1 MEKLGKVLI
10 FAEKDKQFGLLC
22 SAAKSIAEETASFSV
37 GAAPECPADKTFVV
51 ADQGIV
57 FDDYFETFAAV
68 AAEYAPDAILVSS
81 EKRMRSIAG
90 RIAAV
95 CKTAVIPDVNSMT
108 IEDGKLYCS
117 HLVYGGAAVRCEG
130 SRSDTTVAVLAP
142 GSYEEISGA
151 AAEKIDVGFVSPA
164 HPAKFV
170 ERREKQGETVNLSA
184 AKRAVGIGRGLARK
198 EDLEMVY
205 ALAAKLGA
213 EVGCSR
219 PIAQGENWMEI
230 SRYIGVSGVMLKPDI
245 YVALGISGQV
255 QHTVGVRDAKIIIA
269 VNKDKNAPIFKQCD
283 YGIVGDIYKVVP
295 ALTELL

>member
-1 MEKLGKVLI
+1 MEKLSKVLI
-10 FAEKDKQFGLLC
+10 FAEKESQFGLLC
-22 SAAKSIAEETASFSV
+22 SAAKSIAEH
-37 GAAPECPADKTFVV
+37 
-51 ADQGIV
+51 QGIV

-68 AAEYAPDAILVSS
+68 TAEYAPDAIIVSS
-81 EKRMRSIAG
+81 EKRMRSIAA

-95 CKTAVIPDVNSMT
+95 CKTAVIADVNAM
-108 IEDGKLYCS
+108 EVAEGKLYCS
-117 HLVYGGAAVRCEG
+117 HLVYGGAAVRCE
-130 SRSDTTVAVLAP
+130 SSAADTTVVVLAP
-142 GSYEEISGA
+142 GSFEDLKGE
-151 AAEKIDVGFVSPA
+151 AAEKESVDFAAPA

-184 AKRAVGIGRGLARK
+184 AKRGIGRGLAK
-198 EDLEMVY
+198 QEDLEMVY
-205 ALAAKLGA
+205 AFAAKLGA

-219 PIAQGENWMEI
+219 PIAQGENWMAI

>member
-1 MEKLGKVLI
+1 MASAPACPV
-10 FAEKDKQFGLLC
+10 DK
-22 SAAKSIAEETASFSV
+22 A
-37 GAAPECPADKTFVV
+37 FVV

-68 AAEYAPDAILVSS
+68 TAEYAPDAIIFSS
-81 EKRMRSIAG
+81 EKRMRSIAA

-95 CKTAVIPDVNSMT
+95 CKTAVIADVNAM
-108 IEDGKLYCS
+108 EVAEGKLYCS
-117 HLVYGGAAVRCEG
+117 HLVYGGAAVRCE
-130 SRSDTTVAVLAP
+130 SSAADTTVVVLAP
-142 GSYEEISGA
+142 GSFEDLKGE
-151 AAEKIDVGFVSPA
+151 AAEKESVDFAAPA

-184 AKRAVGIGRGLARK
+184 AKRAVGIGRGLAK
-198 EDLEMVY
+198 QEDLEMVY
-205 ALAAKLGA
+205 AFAAKLGA

-219 PIAQGENWMEI
+219 PIAQGENWMAI

>member
-1 MEKLGKVLI
+1 MEKLSKVLI
-10 FAEKDKQFGLLC
+10 FAEKESQFGLLC
-22 SAAKSIAEETASFSV
+22 SAAKSIAEHTAAFAVAS
-37 GAAPECPADKTFVV
+37 APACPVDKAFVV

-68 AAEYAPDAILVSS
+68 TAEYAPDAIIVSS
-81 EKRMRSIAG
+81 EKRMRSIAA

-95 CKTAVIPDVNSMT
+95 CKTAVIADVNAMDVA
-108 IEDGKLYCS
+108 EGKLYCS
-117 HLVYGGAAVRCEG
+117 HLVYGGAAVRCE
-130 SRSDTTVAVLAP
+130 SSAADTTVVVLAP
-142 GSYEEISGA
+142 GSFEDLKGE
-151 AAEKIDVGFVSPA
+151 AAEKESVDFAAPA

-184 AKRAVGIGRGLARK
+184 AKRAVGIGRGLAK
-198 EDLEMVY
+198 QEDLEMVY
-205 ALAAKLGA
+205 AFAAKLGA

-219 PIAQGENWMEI
+219 PIAQGENWMAI
-230 SRYIGVSGVMLKPDI
+230 SRYI
-245 YVALGISGQV
+245 V

>member
-1 MEKLGKVLI
+1 MEKLSKVLI
-10 FAEKDKQFGLLC
+10 FAEKENQFGLLC
-22 SAAKSIAEETASFSV
+22 AAAKSIAGQTASFSV
-37 GAAPECPADKTFVV
+37 ASAPDCPVDMAFVV

-57 FDDYFETFAAV
+57 FDDYFETFASV
-68 AAEYAPDAILVSS
+68 AAEYAPDAIIVSS
-81 EKRMRSIAG
+81 EKRMRSIAA

-95 CKTAVIPDVNSMT
+95 CKTAVIADVNAME
-108 IEDGKLYCS
+108 IAEGKLRCS
-117 HLVYGGAAVRCEG
+117 HLVYGGAAVRCE
-130 SRSDTTVAVLAP
+130 SSAANTTVVVLAP
-142 GSYEEISGA
+142 GSFEELHGE
-151 AAEKIDVGFVSPA
+151 AAEKVSVDFAAPV

-184 AKRAVGIGRGLARK
+184 AKRAVGIGRGLAK
-198 EDLEMVY
+198 QEDLEMVY

-219 PIAQGENWMEI
+219 PIAQGENWMAI

>member
-1 MEKLGKVLI
+1 M
-10 FAEKDKQFGLLC
+10 QPFGLRRC
-22 SAAKSIAEETASFSV
+22 ESSAA
-37 GAAPECPADKTFVV
+37 
-51 ADQGIV
+51 
-57 FDDYFETFAAV
+57 
-68 AAEYAPDAILVSS
+68 
-81 EKRMRSIAG
+81 
-90 RIAAV
+90 
-95 CKTAVIPDVNSMT
+95 
-108 IEDGKLYCS
+108 
-117 HLVYGGAAVRCEG
+117 
-130 SRSDTTVAVLAP
+130 DTTVVVLAP
-142 GSYEEISGA
+142 GSFEDLKGE
-151 AAEKIDVGFVSPA
+151 AAEKESVDFAAPA

-184 AKRAVGIGRGLARK
+184 AKRAVGIGRGLAK
-198 EDLEMVY
+198 QEDLEMVY
-205 ALAAKLGA
+205 AFAAKLGA

-219 PIAQGENWMEI
+219 PIAQGENWMAI